1 MISLLRIELRKLK
14 NNYILI
20 FLLVFNVLSV
30 SIGSMIF
37 YFNQSAF
44 PNSNNRDLILWGQE
58 TLYNSQL
65 FFPILIGVLCSISWQ
80 FEESNNNWMRMKT
93 IPLKE
98 SKIVISK
105 FSTLLVLTLLNQ
117 IIFLVLFCISA
128 SIVDVTLGELFKFI
142 YWDFIGW
149 IGTASII
156 AIQLYL
162 SVSTRNFTFSILI
175 STVGGILGLLTLFIS
190 EFIFTIFPYSQI
202 AVGVRSRSLVSFTF
216 SEMLLFLIINVAYV
230 TTFLTLTILKLKKR
244 ED

>member
-1 MISLLRIELRKLK
+1 LISLLSIELRKLQ

-20 FLLVFNVLSV
+20 FLLVFNILSV

-58 TLYNSQL
+58 TLYTSQL

-80 FEESNNNWMRMKT
+80 FEESNNNWMRLKT

-98 SKIVISK
+98 NKIVLSK
-105 FSTLLVLTLLNQ
+105 FSSLFLLTLLNQ
-117 IIFLVLFCISA
+117 IIFFVLFCISA
-128 SIVDVTLGELFKFI
+128 SIVNVSLEELLKFI

-149 IGTASII
+149 IGTASIV

-162 SVSTRNFTFSILI
+162 SVATRNFTFSILI
-175 STVGGILGLLTLFIS
+175 STIGGILGLLTLFIS
-190 EFIFTIFPYSQI
+190 NFIFKIFPYSQI
-202 AVGVRSRSLVSFTF
+202 TVGVRARSLMNFTF
-216 SEMLLFLIINVAYV
+216 SEMLLFLIINAAYITV
-230 TTFLTLTILKLKKR
+230 FLTLTTLKLKKR
-244 ED
+244 EG